1 MLEAFWEEAT
11 SVPVSCLGRGTDGWD
26 AVLGG
31 QGWPRVMLQ
40 YGQGRPEMTRGDQG
54 AKQPPAKSRWE
65 PQRRLFPRS

>member
-31 QGWPRVMLQ
+31 QGRPHVMLQ
-40 YGQGRPEMTRGDQG
+40 YGQ
-54 AKQPPAKSRWE
+54 W
-65 PQRRLFPRS
+65 